1 MNLSSSTQTF
11 LRSAVPIGDPIMMAA
26 YENFLRI
33 RGLCHQFKGI
43 DLDVGWSTFWSYQD
57 KIKLRQTMKKYQHT
71 SVIILMNTLPC
82 SDRAWKI
89 TKNLE
94 ELVDVLIKAKVSET
108 SILLDVPA
116 KEQGWSFHLDIVNY
130 TVLDM
135 LATRLEASLRHI
147 LVPYL
152 KGVGTTRGATLHDR
166 QGYGY
171 YLINTDTKMTTRNF
185 VGYLKMTTRN
195 FVGYLTSEAA
205 EFHIEQVFLQK

>member
-1 MNLSSSTQTF
+1 
-11 LRSAVPIGDPIMMAA
+11 MMAA
-26 YENFLRI
+26 YEKFLRI

-57 KIKLRQTMKKYQHT
+57 KIKLRQTLKKYQHT

-82 SDRAWKI
+82 SASAWKI
-89 TKNLE
+89 ANNLE
-94 ELVDVLIKAKVSET
+94 EVLDVLIKAKVSEAT
-108 SILLDVPA
+108 ILLDVPA
-116 KEQGWSFHLDIVNY
+116 KEQGWNLHLDSVND
-130 TVLDM
+130 TVLNM
-135 LATRLEASLRHI
+135 LTTRLEGSLRHI

-152 KGVGTTRGATLHDR
+152 KGVGTMCGATLHDR

-171 YLINTDTKMTTRNF
+171 YRINTDAN
-185 VGYLKMTTRN
+185 MTTRN